1 MATNLDPSAEEIA
14 RVLKHLG
21 DTLSRFDSGFS
32 SQAQSTIN
40 SLSDANKALDDL
52 EKSSEGLQKTQDGLN
67 KDAKLSRNMFG
78 ENSKALGNLKNKLQ
92 DGAAHLKNLSKQ
104 IEDAEEG
111 IKKVAEN
118 AAPHERDAAKRR
130 LNDARAAHDA
140 ATAAH
145 DVLERR
151 VQGIDKV
158 AGALPGSIG
167 AIAKSFASAAEQ
179 IIGVETALLSGGDA
193 VTFAS
198 NVLKI
203 GIDDA
208 AAGLK
213 NVGTVADGLGSILM
227 STPNPYAIA
236 GGVIIKA
243 AGGIATAFAEASQ
256 AVKAGI
262 SLLEQEIN
270 KTATAYHSMSS
281 VGANFATG
289 MEEMRA
295 AAGEAVMPLADFSR
309 IVTANAQIFADAGL
323 GMSGATKKFA
333 QLSKSMSELGLR
345 EKIFELGYNFEEF
358 GGLTADVMANLNT
371 SGQLRFKTD
380 AEISNLTHEYAKNLR
395 IITDF
400 TGQDA
405 RKRADQ
411 ARKDSLR
418 AGVYDKIME
427 QAGQLGIEKL
437 GQMGLVQQFDL
448 IKPMLDELIA
458 TRGQGMANSAYNLLA
473 ENNPEIKNLLQT
485 TYRDIMD
492 PTKDAAEAVTRLM
505 QNLSATG
512 ESLKKSQGA
521 LGDISAAG
529 TLVGGKPAEVAAL
542 LTSFRQQLMP
552 LPGREGLA
560 AIQAGVEA
568 PKDNLTVELAK
579 LREEQARAIARGEA
593 IATPAL
599 TGFAGIL
606 TTTTKTVDL
615 FGEAIEKAM
624 KALGGYKTPGTAPTP
639 VSGPVTL
646 SGGQTVTVNDGG
658 LFPEFSKWLSEHGLR
673 AMGSGKPKFAS
684 GGITDGVSIA
694 GERGPEAV
702 VPLPDGRTIPV
713 NIQSID
719 SNYGGSSSSSNNT
732 MSKVFQ
738 ELSEFFRN
746 QNTTMQTNTGTLE
759 NILAVLR
766 DSYDTQDRMLANS
779 Y

>member
-14 RVLKHLG
+14 RVLKHLSE
-21 DTLSRFDSGFS
+21 TMSRFDSGFS
-32 SQAQSTIN
+32 TQAQSTIN

-67 KDAKLSRNMFG
+67 KDAKLSRSMFG
-78 ENSKALGNLKNKLQ
+78 DNSKALGNLKNKLQ

-104 IEDAEEG
+104 IAEAQEG
-111 IKKVAEN
+111 LEKVAATASPMEK
-118 AAPHERDAAKRR
+118 AAARQR
-130 LNDARAAHDA
+130 LHDARAAHDA

-145 DVLERR
+145 DILDRR

-167 AIAKSFASAAEQ
+167 AVAKSFASAAEQ
-179 IIGVETALLSGGDA
+179 IISVETALLSGGDA

-198 NVLKI
+198 TVLKT

-213 NVGTVADGLGSILM
+213 NVGAVAGGASDMLM
-227 STPNPYAIA
+227 SMPHPYAIA
-236 GGVIIKA
+236 GGVVLKVI
-243 AGGIATAFAEASQ
+243 AGVADGMAEASK
-256 AVKAGI
+256 VIKEGV
-262 SLLEQEIN
+262 SLLEQELN

-289 MEEMRA
+289 MGEMRA
-295 AAGEAVMPLADFSR
+295 TAGEAAMGVADFSR
-309 IVTANAQIFADAGL
+309 IITANAQTLADAGL
-323 GMSGATKKFA
+323 SMSGAAKKFA
-333 QLSKSMSELGLR
+333 QISKSMSESGLR
-345 EKIFELGYNFEEF
+345 EKIFELGFSMEEF
-358 GGLTADVMANLNT
+358 GGITSDVMANLNT

-380 AEISNLTHEYAKNLR
+380 AEIATLTHEYAKSLR
-395 IITDF
+395 VISDF

-437 GQMGLVQQFDL
+437 GKMGLVQQFDL
-448 IKPMLDELIA
+448 IKPMLDELVA
-458 TRGQGMANSAYNLLA
+458 TRGHGMKNKAYNLLV
-473 ENNPEIKNLLQT
+473 EGNPEIKKLLYTAYQ
-485 TYRDIMD
+485 DIMD
-492 PTKDAAEAVTRLM
+492 PTKDATEAVNRLM
-505 QNLSATG
+505 QNFADAG
-512 ESLKKSQGA
+512 ESLTKSQGF

-529 TLVGGKPAEVAAL
+529 TLVGGDAAELGAL
-542 LTSFRQQLMP
+542 VTAFRQQLMP
-552 LPGREGLA
+552 LPNREGLA
-560 AIQAGVEA
+560 AIQAGAEA
-568 PKDNLTVELAK
+568 PKDKLTVEMAK
-579 LREEQARAIARGEA
+579 LREAQAQAIARGEA

-599 TGFAGIL
+599 AGFAGIL
-606 TTTTKTVDL
+606 TTTTRTVDL
-615 FGEAIEKAM
+615 FGEAIQRAM
-624 KALGGYKTPGTAPTP
+624 TALGGYKTPGATPTP
-639 VSGPVTL
+639 VSGPVVTP
-646 SGGQTVTVNDGG
+646 GGQTVNVNGEPG
-658 LFPEFSKWLSEHGLR
+658 WLSNWLTEHGFT
-673 AMGSGKPKFAS
+673 AMGSGTLPKHAT

-719 SNYGGSSSSSNNT
+719 SNYGAGGGNANSAT
-732 MSKVFQ
+732 SKMLQ
-738 ELSEFFRN
+738 DLTEFFRT
-746 QNTTMQTNTGTLE
+746 QNKTIQTNTSTLE
-759 NILAVLR
+759 SILTVLR

>member
-40 SLSDANKALDDL
+40 SLADANKALDDL
-52 EKSSEGLQKTQDGLN
+52 EKSSDGLQKTQDGLN

-92 DGAAHLKNLSKQ
+92 DGAAHLKNLGKQ
-104 IEDAEEG
+104 IEDAEAG
-111 IKKVAEN
+111 YAKLAAN
-118 AAPHERDAAKRR
+118 AAPQERDAAKRR

-167 AIAKSFASAAEQ
+167 AVAKSFASAAEK
-179 IIGVETALLSGGDA
+179 IIGIETALLSGGDA

-198 NVLKI
+198 SVLKT
-203 GIDDA
+203 GIDEA
-208 AAGLK
+208 ASGLK
-213 NVGTVADGLGSILM
+213 GIGTVAGGASDILM
-227 STPNPYAIA
+227 SMPNPYAIA
-236 GGVIIKA
+236 GGVVLKVI
-243 AGGIATAFAEASQ
+243 AGVADGMAEASK
-256 AVKAGI
+256 VIKEGVT
-262 SLLEQEIN
+262 LLEQELN

-289 MEEMRA
+289 MGEMRA
-295 AAGEAVMPLADFSR
+295 TAGEAAMGVADFSR
-309 IVTANAQIFADAGL
+309 IITANAQTLADAGL
-323 GMSGATKKFA
+323 SMSGATKKFA
-333 QLSKSMSELGLR
+333 QLSKSMSESGLR
-345 EKIFELGYNFEEF
+345 EKIFELGYTMEEF
-358 GGLTADVMANLNT
+358 GGITSDVMANLNT
-371 SGQLRFKTD
+371 ANKLQGKSD
-380 AEISNLTHEYAKNLR
+380 AEIGQITYEYAKNLR
-395 IITDF
+395 LISDF

-405 RKRADQ
+405 RKKMDQ

-418 AGVYDKIME
+418 AGIYDNIMAE
-427 QAGQLGIEKL
+427 AGQEGVDKFTEMSVAMSDELKAMVAGLVASKGRAFGSAELNILASQSPETAAAARQAYQDVMNPAMEKTLAITRVLDRAGEIGTSVKKPHEVFGAMGSAQTLGGRPIAGVDAYTNTRNFYAGMAGLSAAEIREKL
-437 GQMGLVQQFDL
+437 
-448 IKPMLDELIA
+448 
-458 TRGQGMANSAYNLLA
+458 NA
-473 ENNPEIKNLLQT
+473 E
-485 TYRDIMD
+485 
-492 PTKDAAEAVTRLM
+492 KDA
-505 QNLSATG
+505 
-512 ESLKKSQGA
+512 
-521 LGDISAAG
+521 
-529 TLVGGKPAEVAAL
+529 
-542 LTSFRQQLMP
+542 LTK
-552 LPGREGLA
+552 E
-560 AIQAGVEA
+560 
-568 PKDNLTVELAK
+568 NAK
-579 LREEQARAIARGEA
+579 LREAQAQAIARGES

-599 TGFAGIL
+599 AGFAGIL
-606 TTTTKTVDL
+606 TTTTRTVDL
-615 FGEAIEKAM
+615 FGEAIQKAM
-624 KALGGYKTPGTAPTP
+624 TALGGYKTPGTAPTP
-639 VSGPVTL
+639 VSGPVVTP
-646 SGGQTVTVNDGG
+646 GGQTVSVNGEPG
-658 LFPEFSKWLSEHGLR
+658 RLSTWLTENGFT
-673 AMGSGKPKFAS
+673 AMGSGTLPKHAT

-766 DSYDTQDRMLANS
+766 DSYDAQDRLLANS

>member
-1 MATNLDPSAEEIA
+1 MATNTNLDPSAEEIA

-40 SLSDANKALDDL
+40 SLADANKALDDL
-52 EKSSEGLQKTQDGLN
+52 EKSSDGLQKTQDGLN

-92 DGAAHLKNLSKQ
+92 DGAAHLKNLGKQ
-104 IEDAEEG
+104 IEDAEAG
-111 IKKVAEN
+111 YAKLAAN
-118 AAPHERDAAKRR
+118 AAPQERDAAKRR

-167 AIAKSFASAAEQ
+167 AVAKSFASAAEQ
-179 IIGVETALLSGGDA
+179 IISVETALLSGGDA

-289 MEEMRA
+289 MGEMRA
-295 AAGEAVMPLADFSR
+295 AAGEAVLPLADFSR
-309 IVTANAQIFADAGL
+309 IITANAQTLADAGL
-323 GMSGATKKFA
+323 GMAGAAKKFA
-333 QLSKSMSELGLR
+333 QISKSMSDSGLR
-345 EKIFELGYNFEEF
+345 EKLFELGYNLEEV
-358 GGLTADVMANLNT
+358 GGVTADVMANLNT
-371 SGQLRFKTD
+371 ANKLQGKSD
-380 AEISNLTHEYAKNLR
+380 AEIGQITYEYAKNLR
-395 IITDF
+395 LISDI

-405 RKRADQ
+405 RKKMDQ
-411 ARKDSLR
+411 ARKESLR
-418 AGVYDKIME
+418 AGIYDNIMAE
-427 QAGQLGIEKL
+427 AGQEGVDKFREASVAMSDEFKSMVAGLVASKGRAFGSAELNILAEQVPEIAIAVRETYQDIMNPAIDSVDAQLRVLERATKIGTAVKKPNEVLGAMGSAQTLGGRPITGVDTFNAARDFYLSLAGLNVEEAREKL
-437 GQMGLVQQFDL
+437 
-448 IKPMLDELIA
+448 
-458 TRGQGMANSAYNLLA
+458 NA
-473 ENNPEIKNLLQT
+473 E
-485 TYRDIMD
+485 
-492 PTKDAAEAVTRLM
+492 KDA
-505 QNLSATG
+505 
-512 ESLKKSQGA
+512 
-521 LGDISAAG
+521 
-529 TLVGGKPAEVAAL
+529 
-542 LTSFRQQLMP
+542 LTK
-552 LPGREGLA
+552 E
-560 AIQAGVEA
+560 
-568 PKDNLTVELAK
+568 NAK
-579 LREEQARAIARGEA
+579 LQEAQARAIARGEA

-599 TGFAGIL
+599 AGFAGIL

-624 KALGGYKTPGTAPTP
+624 KALGSYKTPGTVPTP

-766 DSYDTQDRMLANS
+766 DSYDTQDRLLANS